1 MNGTNNKSK
10 RLRLETSKE
19 DFLSNMI
26 FESNEERERCLNYL
40 DLKGVAYHTVLAN
53 YIGFNKQGKIEY
65 KKVKNLYIY
74 DKRIR
79 NILYKYLSALEEGI
93 RGFICN
99 RYNTKEKIK
108 KLSNRLYQ
116 NVMNESSLNKEL
128 ENLGFNDLLNL
139 TKKLSNDDTRTL
151 FNNNNELEINLNAVR
166 RLRNIV
172 SHHRM
177 LFVCEEYGQC
187 IIGDTPS
194 KTLIDNCRN
203 LMKLLNPFYK
213 EFFVEDINEAILDDD
228 DSLFTGT
235 IPSKAILKL

>member
-1 MNGTNNKSK
+1 
-10 RLRLETSKE
+10 
-19 DFLSNMI
+19 
-26 FESNEERERCLNYL
+26 
-40 DLKGVAYHTVLAN
+40 
-53 YIGFNKQGKIEY
+53 
-65 KKVKNLYIY
+65 
-74 DKRIR
+74 
-79 NILYKYLSALEEGI
+79 
-93 RGFICN
+93 
-99 RYNTKEKIK
+99 
-108 KLSNRLYQ
+108 
-116 NVMNESSLNKEL
+116 MNESSLNKEL